1 VVFDHFYLTL
11 QAAIDGLG
19 IAMGPTALVS
29 SDLAAGR
36 LVMPFAEP
44 RLASRSYCTYVPLEK
59 LSDDTVMLFRAW
71 LEEEG
76 KCGGQPPR
84 NAVTGAGSS

>member
-1 VVFDHFYLTL
+1 
-11 QAAIDGLG
+11 
-19 IAMGPTALVS
+19 
-29 SDLAAGR
+29 
-36 LVMPFAEP
+36 MPFAEP